1 MWTPLAGVAM
11 VGSESL
17 VSTPVTALGCNF
29 YWPVRLVRRRSRPS
43 ADNEL
48 FGGRAAR
55 KRSSVVRRDSIFF
68 AIVPL
73 GSAPV
78 GAALENPPTPGLG
91 VRGGSLVGVSIR

>member
-1 MWTPLAGVAM
+1 M
-11 VGSESL
+11 
-17 VSTPVTALGCNF
+17 GCNF
-29 YWPVRLVRRRSRPS
+29 SWLLRLVRPRSLPS

-73 GSAPV
+73 GSAHV
-78 GAALENPPTPGLG
+78 GAALENPPTPRDEGGG
-91 VRGGSLVGVSIR
+91 VRVNKKPHVRS